1 MKSLRY
7 LLLLSMLACAGSAWA
22 QADSAAKPTSGLG
35 HGIRFALDDGAY
47 RFAISGFVQP
57 AYSFVKPDGDKAQQ
71 FFRSRRT
78 YLNFSADALKEKVSL
93 FVQADF
99 SANTPLLDAYATYH
113 ITPRWG
119 ISVGQRRTFTNN
131 REMTF
136 NEDRLQFTDRGFV
149 SKAFC
154 GNGREFGAFLE
165 GRIGSGFILAPQL
178 AVTSGDGPN
187 SFGTNGTDMDLGGL
201 KYGGRLDIYPLGDFS
216 EGNRGFAADL
226 KHESTPKLLLGAAA
240 SLNVGA
246 SSSKGEGHGDF
257 LFYDKAKAQ
266 HLPNLRKISAD
277 LLFKYRGFSL
287 LGEYT
292 QASAAM
298 LQGTYLDSSAS
309 PAQLLRPGQI
319 SEYLVLGSGYN
330 AQLGYVFRSGFALD
344 ARIEHL
350 QPEFTSEALS
360 QLQKTDVATLGTTYY
375 FRENNLKLQASVSQF
390 RYQNAVKAVQGD
402 LVLQVVF

>member
-1 MKSLRY
+1 MRY
-7 LLLLSMLACAGSAWA
+7 LLLLATLALAWPARA
-22 QADSAAKPTSGLG
+22 QSDSTAKHPTGLG
-35 HGIRFALDDGAY
+35 HGIRFGIDNDAY
-47 RFAISGFVQP
+47 TFQISGFVQP

-78 YLNFSADALKEKVSL
+78 YLNFSANALKEKLSL

-178 AVTSGDGPN
+178 AITSGDGPN
-187 SFGTNGTDMDLGGL
+187 SFGANGTDMDLGGL

-246 SSSKGEGHGDF
+246 SSAKGEGHGD
-257 LFYDKAKAQ
+257 
-266 HLPNLRKISAD
+266 
-277 LLFKYRGFSL
+277 
-287 LGEYT
+287 
-292 QASAAM
+292 
-298 LQGTYLDSSAS
+298 
-309 PAQLLRPGQI
+309 
-319 SEYLVLGSGYN
+319 
-330 AQLGYVFRSGFALD
+330 
-344 ARIEHL
+344 
-350 QPEFTSEALS
+350 
-360 QLQKTDVATLGTTYY
+360 
-375 FRENNLKLQASVSQF
+375 
-390 RYQNAVKAVQGD
+390 
-402 LVLQVVF
+402 